1 MKKGSFF
8 QKLLAYIL
16 CACLLA
22 AVLTGVLAGANS
34 VRILTGRIAQELT
47 ARALSLSAMCS
58 QFIDGNV
65 MFDLFYGLL
74 ASEMR
79 GARVYVYDAQG
90 GLLLWSDAAEAEEDA
105 EVGAALAA
113 QVIAGG
119 REPAVSM
126 NWRRG
131 VIAAGAPVLDNFS
144 RVNGAVVLVKPAGEV
159 RAAVWQIIGTVLAS
173 VAISAAIML
182 LPAFFGSRR
191 IASPIRQMT
200 GVALRM
206 SGGDF
211 TARADESY
219 RGEIGVLGGAL
230 NHLSGELSATISNL
244 LLARARLSS
253 ILSGIGDGVL
263 ALDADLTT
271 VAFCNPAAQRLL
283 RAADGSD
290 QTAAFV
296 RAHRETF
303 AAALE
308 ADGPQEAHWSAG
320 GRELLLTCSR
330 SQDEADSAP
339 GVVVLLRDVTAA
351 ERLEQTRR
359 DYVAN
364 VSHELRT
371 PIASIRS
378 LAEALDD
385 GLVRTDED
393 RARYYGYILRE
404 SLRLSR
410 LIDDLLELS
419 RLQSGT
425 VALERSAFD
434 LNELAAQV
442 AERMR
447 VTASY
452 SGIDLRYT
460 PAAALPPCLSNRDR
474 IEQVLVALLD
484 NAIKYASDD
493 GVVEICCRSEG
504 ERLRVEVSNSG
515 HIDEA
520 DLPHLFE
527 RFYKADRAHAGQG
540 TGLGL
545 AIAREVLERL
555 DGSIEAFNRDGFA
568 VFSFTVPAAPPG
580 DAAPQLP
587 PPEKAQ

>member
-1 MKKGSFF
+1 M
-8 QKLLAYIL
+8 
-16 CACLLA
+16 
-22 AVLTGVLAGANS
+22 
-34 VRILTGRIAQELT
+34 
-47 ARALSLSAMCS
+47 
-58 QFIDGNV
+58 
-65 MFDLFYGLL
+65 
-74 ASEMR
+74 
-79 GARVYVYDAQG
+79 
-90 GLLLWSDAAEAEEDA
+90 
-105 EVGAALAA
+105 
-113 QVIAGG
+113 
-119 REPAVSM
+119 
-126 NWRRG
+126 
-131 VIAAGAPVLDNFS
+131 
-144 RVNGAVVLVKPAGEV
+144 
-159 RAAVWQIIGTVLAS
+159 
-173 VAISAAIML
+173 
-182 LPAFFGSRR
+182 
-191 IASPIRQMT
+191 
-200 GVALRM
+200 
-206 SGGDF
+206 
-211 TARADESY
+211 
-219 RGEIGVLGGAL
+219 
-230 NHLSGELSATISNL
+230 
-244 LLARARLSS
+244 
-253 ILSGIGDGVL
+253 
-263 ALDADLTT
+263 
-271 VAFCNPAAQRLL
+271 
-283 RAADGSD
+283 
-290 QTAAFV
+290 
-296 RAHRETF
+296 
-303 AAALE
+303 
-308 ADGPQEAHWSAG
+308 
-320 GRELLLTCSR
+320 
-330 SQDEADSAP
+330 
-339 GVVVLLRDVTAA
+339 VVLLRDVTAA

-452 SGIDLRYT
+452 SGIDLRYS

-493 GVVEICCRSEG
+493 GVVEVCCRSEG

-587 PPEKAQ
+587 PPEAAQ